1 MSFSAGTTP
10 PPQVPDPPPAAR
22 PQHRTADSPD
32 FLSRQ
37 LYTPGY
43 VLDVRPRRPPPTK
56 RQGQASTSP
65 PLPCVVLLS
74 RSCDAELDAVGDL
87 LDKVGV
93 PTARINADELSAT
106 GLLIDPG
113 RRAIR
118 RNGRWI
124 APAVVWKRHFSAR
137 AIEGSA
143 SLAYD
148 MFLRDSWR
156 AVADQL
162 AALSP
167 AAIGMQN
174 PGLLE
179 QMLVA
184 QGCQISV
191 PRTVVT
197 TDPAAAGDLLSDRPR
212 LFVKALDQHFVE
224 ASPGRLSGVFP
235 VEVNAL
241 ELQPAPQP
249 GPPVIVQ
256 EYIEHDAELRVYY
269 IDGQVHGFEVGK
281 EAAADPWLAADR
293 MTVRHME
300 VPAAVVLA
308 TRLLAKGLSL
318 RYGAFDF
325 LLQGDMPVF
334 LEVNPDGD
342 WLWAELKAQTAPV
355 TLAVAQMLCGL
366 YRRYRPSLAAP
377 GSRVADSF
385 DLISFLTPC
394 RRPLP

>member
-1 MSFSAGTTP
+1 MPEPPTP
-10 PPQVPDPPPAAR
+10 ADSRHQ
-22 PQHRTADSPD
+22 ADSPD

-37 LYTPGY
+37 LRPSGY
-43 VLDVRPRRPPPTK
+43 VLDVRPNRPPPAERPGET
-56 RQGQASTSP
+56 STSA

-74 RSCDAELDAVGDL
+74 RSSDAELEAVGGL
-87 LDKVGV
+87 LRQVGV
-93 PTARINADELSAT
+93 PTARINADELAAT
-106 GLLIDPG
+106 DLLIDPG

-124 APAVVWKRHFSAR
+124 APTVVWKRHFSAR

-143 SLAYD
+143 SPAYD

-167 AAIGMQN
+167 AAIGMRN
-174 PGLLE
+174 PGLFE

-184 QGCQISV
+184 QDLRIAV

-197 TDPAAAGDLLSDRPR
+197 TDAAAAADVLGDRRALV
-212 LFVKALDQHFVE
+212 VKALDQHFVE

-235 VEVNAL
+235 VAVNL
-241 ELQPAPQP
+241 LDLRPTQRP

-256 EYIEHDAELRVYY
+256 EYVEHDAELRVYY
-269 IDGQVHGFEVGK
+269 VDGQVHGFEVGK

-293 MTVRHME
+293 VTVRPIE
-300 VPAAVVLA
+300 LPATVVLA
-308 TRLLAKGLSL
+308 TRTLAEGLSL

-325 LLQGDMPVF
+325 LRQGDTLVF

-342 WLWAELKAQTAPV
+342 WVWAESKAETAPV
-355 TLAVAQMLCGL
+355 TGAVARLLCEL
-366 YRRYRPSLAAP
+366 HRKYRPSL
-377 GSRVADSF
+377 GTSGRRVPDSF
-385 DLISFLTPC
+385 DLISFLA
-394 RRPLP
+394 RR

>member
-1 MSFSAGTTP
+1 
-10 PPQVPDPPPAAR
+10 VPEPPPPAR
-22 PQHRTADSPD
+22 PHHRAADSPD
-32 FLSRQ
+32 FFSRQ
-37 LYTPGY
+37 LHAPGY
-43 VLDVRPRRPPPTK
+43 VLDVRPNRPPPTERRGK
-56 RQGQASTSP
+56 ASTSP

-74 RSCDAELDAVGDL
+74 RSCDAELEAVGGL
-87 LDKVGV
+87 LGKVGV
-93 PTARINADELSAT
+93 PTARIDVDELAAT
-106 GLLIDPG
+106 DLLIDPG
-113 RRAIR
+113 RRVIR

-124 APAVVWKRHFSAR
+124 APTVVWKRHFSAR

-143 SLAYD
+143 SPAYD
-148 MFLRDSWR
+148 MFHRDSWQ
-156 AVADQL
+156 AVASQL

-174 PGLLE
+174 PGLFE

-184 QGCQISV
+184 QGRQIAV
-191 PRTVVT
+191 PQTVVT
-197 TDPAAAGDLLSDRPR
+197 TDPAAAGDLLGDKRR

-235 VEVNAL
+235 VAVNSL
-241 ELQPAPQP
+241 ELQSAPRP

-269 IDGQVHGFEVGK
+269 VDGQVHGFEVGK

-293 MTVRHME
+293 VTVRHTE
-300 VPAAVVLA
+300 LPAAVVLA
-308 TRLLAKGLSL
+308 TKVLAKGLSL

-325 LLQGDMPVF
+325 LLRGDLPVF

-355 TLAVAQMLCGL
+355 TLAVAQMLCEL
-366 YRRYRPSLAAP
+366 HRRYRPSLATP

-385 DLISFLTPC
+385 DLISFLAPRTESASPE
-394 RRPLP
+394 